1 MNRKSPSRACRS
13 PCESSMSS
21 KRTDALTYGVRCLG
35 NRTTIAKNGSKVEV
49 KHGGY
54 FQCVVMAE
62 NVGLTPQ
69 IAVFC
74 RRIMM
79 NHWIL
84 SYTLRQAHVLL
95 RKGTWTHNPTANMQI
110 NRSGTSN
117 CCGLK
122 SDSKPWQGLVGPNSQ
137 TIDNNCRCPENAN
150 CHPAHNLKISKDLQ
164 RTPKISKT
172 LGHRPELQFFHRRL
186 RGAPSSS
193 FPPRLPAVATLV
205 IFSGPNPPFSP

>member
-1 MNRKSPSRACRS
+1 MRGWIETSSCQLWGWTVNRQAARVVRPVSLQWARREPMLWPMVCGVLVTEPPQQKMAPRWKSNMEGTS
-13 PCESSMSS
+13 
-21 KRTDALTYGVRCLG
+21 
-35 NRTTIAKNGSKVEV
+35 
-49 KHGGY
+49 
-54 FQCVVMAE
+54 
-62 NVGLTPQ
+62 NVWLWLKMWDSQ

-79 NHWIL
+79 NHSIL

-122 SDSKPWQGLVGPNSQ
+122 SDSKPWQGRAGPNSQ

-164 RTPKISKT
+164 NTR
-172 LGHRPELQFFHRRL
+172 
-186 RGAPSSS
+186 A
-193 FPPRLPAVATLV
+193 
-205 IFSGPNPPFSP
+205 